1 MNRRLFWK
9 LCLIIATGAVVL
21 FYFIDLAVSYTEE
34 DMSMIRPTDRE
45 QLRHWRDTAETLFT
59 QGNQQALDNWVATLQ
74 QQENTWVAV
83 ATADIQHVAG
93 NNLSDH
99 HLEGYNLGRNIDS
112 KVHLYFKENPVMEV
126 PFKNGNTSFLIQLP
140 ERMRPGT
147 YWQQTRIAMQVILPL
162 ILLTL
167 LSIVLYRHIM
177 SPLRQLEL
185 ATRKFSQGNLD
196 VRVGDMLGSRND
208 ELTELA
214 NTFDNMAVRI
224 GELIVG
230 QRQLIADLSHELRT
244 PLARLDIAID
254 GLHSETGK
262 QANLAR
268 IETESRRIRKLV
280 DDTLTLAWLE
290 NERPQLKQE
299 SLDLVDLI
307 DVLAEDARFEFPDRT
322 LDCQLPDSALIENSN
337 HRALGQALEN
347 VLRNAMRYTP
357 AGKTVTIALQQQ
369 KQQPGH
375 YHVAIRDQGPGVP
388 PQHLQAI
395 FKPFFRVETSRPA
408 SGDSTGL
415 GLALAQRQ
423 LAAVGGTIIAGN
435 LPQGGL
441 EMQVRL
447 PMRQVV

>member
-1 MNRRLFWK
+1 
-9 LCLIIATGAVVL
+9 
-21 FYFIDLAVSYTEE
+21 
-34 DMSMIRPTDRE
+34 
-45 QLRHWRDTAETLFT
+45 
-59 QGNQQALDNWVATLQ
+59 
-74 QQENTWVAV
+74 
-83 ATADIQHVAG
+83 
-93 NNLSDH
+93 
-99 HLEGYNLGRNIDS
+99 
-112 KVHLYFKENPVMEV
+112 
-126 PFKNGNTSFLIQLP
+126 
-140 ERMRPGT
+140 
-147 YWQQTRIAMQVILPL
+147 
-162 ILLTL
+162 
-167 LSIVLYRHIM
+167 
-177 SPLRQLEL
+177 
-185 ATRKFSQGNLD
+185 
-196 VRVGDMLGSRND
+196 
-208 ELTELA
+208 
-214 NTFDNMAVRI
+214 
-224 GELIVG
+224 
-230 QRQLIADLSHELRT
+230 LRT

-388 PQHLQAI
+388 PQH
-395 FKPFFRVETSRPA
+395 
-408 SGDSTGL
+408 
-415 GLALAQRQ
+415 
-423 LAAVGGTIIAGN
+423 
-435 LPQGGL
+435 
-441 EMQVRL
+441 
-447 PMRQVV
+447 